1 MQDALDEVIDTVV
14 LPRRTLDVFPGTV
27 DDMART
33 YQVVQAMDIISALG
47 LWLKE
52 VGPRFGPTIGS
63 RFAGIYDQSSAEIAA
78 ACAWRDKLRLRLAD
92 FFATHPR
99 AVVIVPSA
107 PCVALPRGLA
117 GADIAAFYRAALAT
131 GAVASLAGVPQVSI
145 PVYVKA
151 DCPLGLGLLRHR
163 AEIGALLAFAT
174 SHSHLTNA
182 KCV

>member
-52 VGPRFGPTIGS
+52 VGPRFGPTIGP
-63 RFAGIYDQSSAEIAA
+63 RFAGIYDQTSAEIAA

-145 PVYVKA
+145 PVLRKGGL
-151 DCPLGLGLLRHR
+151 PIGLGAIAAQGRDR
-163 AEIGALLAFAT
+163 ALLAFAT